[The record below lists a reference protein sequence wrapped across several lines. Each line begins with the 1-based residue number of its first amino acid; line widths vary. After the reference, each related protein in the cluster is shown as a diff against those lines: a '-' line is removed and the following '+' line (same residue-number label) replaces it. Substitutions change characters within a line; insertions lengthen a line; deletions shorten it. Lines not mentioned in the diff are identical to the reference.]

1 MKHADFD
8 KIVNKTIAG
17 IQALQKVKGGEYA
30 TDSDRLANFKRNAIN
45 LGLKPEQVWAVY
57 AGKHWDAIQTFVR
70 DMAEGKEDRPRS
82 ESIEGRI
89 DDLIVYLL
97 LFKGLLVDSNTNT
110 K

>member
-8 KIVNKTIAG
+8 KILAKTIAS

-30 TDSDRLANFKRNAIN
+30 TDGDRLANFKRNAEH
-45 LGLKPEQVWAVY
+45 LGLKPEQIWAVY

-70 DMAEGKEDRPRS
+70 DIAEEKERPRS
-82 ESIEGRI
+82 EPIEGRI
-89 DDLIVYLL
+89 DDLIVYLV
-97 LFKGLLVDSNTNT
+97 LFKGILVDSATS